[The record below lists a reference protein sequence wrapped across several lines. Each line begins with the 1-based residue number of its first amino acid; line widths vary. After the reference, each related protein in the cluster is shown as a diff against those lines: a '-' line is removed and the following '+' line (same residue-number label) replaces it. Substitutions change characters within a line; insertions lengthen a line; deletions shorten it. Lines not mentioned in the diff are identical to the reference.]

1 MTCTRR
7 YSSNVKPFENG
18 TLLFLIV
25 HDINTSANDINI
37 DIPNHAFQWK
47 INFNPDLDRQA

>member
-25 HDINTSANDINI
+25 HDINTSANDINN